1 MERNR
6 RRERVVSEDTM
17 QKMAERLRPPSFK
30 EGFSKI
36 TVVRV
41 KGSGPSAGLAAAPD
55 TESEPEQ
62 EPALPEEED
71 AGAVAAE
78 STAFPDESL

>member
-6 RRERVVSEDTM
+6 RRERVVSEEIM

-36 TVVRV
+36 TLVRV
-41 KGSGPSAGLAAAPD
+41 KGAPPLKPSEDG
-55 TESEPEQ
+55 EQ
-62 EPALPEEED
+62 P
-71 AGAVAAE
+71 V
-78 STAFPDESL
+78 S

>member
-6 RRERVVSEDTM
+6 RRERVVSDEVM
-17 QKMAERLRPPSFK
+17 KKMAERLRAPDFK

-41 KGSGPSAGLAAAPD
+41 KGAPASGTLD
-55 TESEPEQ
+55 
-62 EPALPEEED
+62 
-71 AGAVAAE
+71 AAE
-78 STAFPDESL
+78 E